1 MCLLDID
8 HIFDISTFRDPVGK
22 YLFKNNKK
30 DTIKMSMD
38 ILMCTLSAFNVELEK
53 LLAQTGRDFDYIT

>member
-1 MCLLDID
+1 MYLLDID
-8 HIFDISTFRDPVGK
+8 HIFDISTFRK

>member
-1 MCLLDID
+1 
-8 HIFDISTFRDPVGK
+8 
-22 YLFKNNKK
+22 
-30 DTIKMSMD
+30 MSMD